1 MAYYKSKKVKEPYLT
16 AADRE
21 RIARIDC
28 NPHLVNRK
36 LKVQMVLKHPK
47 IKAEICI
54 TVYGK
59 DKDMLKMYIAENLA
73 AFQKSDKKW
82 KLAQVIDIKAPSEE
96 VTA

>member
-1 MAYYKSKKVKEPYLT
+1 MAYFKTKKAKEPYLT
-16 AADRE
+16 ASDRE
-21 RIARIDC
+21 RIARIDD

-59 DKDMLKMYIAENLA
+59 DKDMLKEKITANLA
-73 AFQKSDKKW
+73 DFQTSDKKW
-82 KLAQVIDIKAPSEE
+82 KLAEVIDFKTSSDEDA
-96 VTA
+96 

>member
-1 MAYYKSKKVKEPYLT
+1 MAYFKPKKTKEPYLT
-16 AADRE
+16 VSDRE
-21 RIARIDC
+21 RIATIDN

-59 DKDMLKMYIAENLA
+59 DKDMLKEKIAANLA
-73 AFQKSDKKW
+73 DFQASDKKW
-82 KLAQVIDIKAPSEE
+82 KLVEVIELKASSDED
-96 VTA
+96 A

>member
-1 MAYYKSKKVKEPYLT
+1 MAYFKTKKIKESYLT
-16 AADRE
+16 ASDIK
-21 RIARIDC
+21 RIATIDS

-59 DKDMLKMYIAENLA
+59 DKDMLKEKITANLA
-73 AFQKSDKKW
+73 DFQASDKKW
-82 KLAQVIDIKAPSEE
+82 KLAEVIDFKASSDEDS
-96 VTA
+96 

>member
-1 MAYYKSKKVKEPYLT
+1 MAYFKTKKAKEPYLT
-16 AADRE
+16 ASDRE
-21 RIARIDC
+21 RIARIDS

-59 DKDMLKMYIAENLA
+59 DKDILKEKIAANLA
-73 AFQKSDKKW
+73 DVQASDKKW
-82 KLAQVIDIKAPSEE
+82 KPEQVIDLKVSSDED
-96 VTA
+96 T